1 VHDDDPAGV
10 ARSSKTMQ
18 LGAEAPK
25 QELSHLLTNPAMLF
39 SIFSVHQVSPELMP
53 DEGWQGR
60 APQRRVVR
68 QPAHTL
74 GLKRVVA
81 RKRAALFTDLP

>member
-39 SIFSVHQVSPELMP
+39 SIFFSSSSF
-53 DEGWQGR
+53 
-60 APQRRVVR
+60 
-68 QPAHTL
+68 
-74 GLKRVVA
+74 A
-81 RKRAALFTDLP
+81 RTDAR